1 MEKKWQIVAL
11 SRPEGLRPRRFLC
24 LGRDAFLAAVGGG
37 GVFLP
42 SPRGGLRREGEGETL
57 VLCAPPGLRTYLVPL
72 GDFVKRRVRPGVQ
85 EGERPR
91 GVPLEFERPR
101 DPRPPPF
108 GCLPPRPLPFPAPLR
123 SKGC

>member
-1 MEKKWQIVAL
+1 MKKWHKAAL
-11 SRPEGLRPRRFLC
+11 SRPEGLRPLKFFC
-24 LGRDAFLAAVGGG
+24 LGRAAVLVAVGGA
-37 GVFLP
+37 VVLP

-72 GDFVKRRVRPGVQ
+72 GDFEKRRVRPGVQ
-85 EGERPR
+85 EGERRPR
-91 GVPLEFERPR
+91 ELSLELERPR

-108 GCLPPRPLPFPAPLR
+108 GLPPRPLLPFPAPLR